1 MRRMFFFASFLLVF
15 VLFSVPFAS
24 ADETSDQSSSGPIIR
39 SLALPP
45 LSPSSPPST
54 GNIPQLPP
62 LGEAE
67 PTPGVSLPSIGGES
81 SAPQPPVSGP
91 IIPGVATPAP
101 APIPVQPP
109 VAAPT
114 VQWKQL
120 DLGQNF
126 SFDPLIKGVVEYPAN
141 WSVYVDTFNRS
152 VTFSED
158 QGGTVAFTAFLATQS
173 NIQNA
178 EALAQQIESLLA
190 QMVQNLVI
198 LNQEFK
204 SDPGVAQAGMS
215 LTSGRVILQ
224 GNYQGRTFTFLLQP
238 YVLYIPVGGM
248 SYHSALLCQAPQEV
262 FQEKLQ
268 TYFNHLITSF
278 EATAK

>member
-1 MRRMFFFASFLLVF
+1 
-15 VLFSVPFAS
+15 
-24 ADETSDQSSSGPIIR
+24 
-39 SLALPP
+39 
-45 LSPSSPPST
+45 
-54 GNIPQLPP
+54 
-62 LGEAE
+62 LGGVES
-67 PTPGVSLPSIGGES
+67 TPGVSLPSIGGE
-81 SAPQPPVSGP
+81 PPVSQPPASGP
-91 IIPGVATPAP
+91 VLPGVTTPAP

-109 VAAPT
+109 VVAPT
-114 VQWKQL
+114 VQWKQF

-126 SFDPLIKGVVEYPAN
+126 GFDPLIKGVVEYPAN

-152 VTFSED
+152 ITFSED

-190 QMVQNLVI
+190 QMIQNLVI

-204 SDPGVAQAGMS
+204 SDPGVAKTGMS

-224 GNYQGRTFTFLLQP
+224 GNYQGKTFTFLLQP

-248 SYHSALLCQAPQEV
+248 SYHSALLCQAPQEI

-268 TYFNHLITSF
+268 TYFNRLITSF

>member
-1 MRRMFFFASFLLVF
+1 
-15 VLFSVPFAS
+15 
-24 ADETSDQSSSGPIIR
+24 
-39 SLALPP
+39 
-45 LSPSSPPST
+45 
-54 GNIPQLPP
+54 
-62 LGEAE
+62 
-67 PTPGVSLPSIGGES
+67 
-81 SAPQPPVSGP
+81 
-91 IIPGVATPAP
+91 
-101 APIPVQPP
+101 
-109 VAAPT
+109 

>member
-1 MRRMFFFASFLLVF
+1 M
-15 VLFSVPFAS
+15 FSVSFAFT
-24 ADETSDQSSSGPIIR
+24 DEASDQSSSGPIIR

-45 LSPSSPPST
+45 LSPSSPPNAGT
-54 GNIPQLPP
+54 TTTPQLPP
-62 LGEAE
+62 LEGPE
-67 PTPGVSLPSIGGES
+67 PPPGVSLPSIGSE
-81 SAPQPPVSGP
+81 PPVSQPPASGP
-91 IIPGVATPAP
+91 ILPGVTTPAP

-109 VAAPT
+109 SPT
-114 VQWKQL
+114 VQWKQF
-120 DLGQNF
+120 DLGQSF
-126 SFDPLIKGVVEYPAN
+126 GFDPLIKGVVEYPAN

-173 NIQNA
+173 DIQNA

-204 SDPGVAQAGMS
+204 SDPGVAQTGMS
-215 LTSGRVILQ
+215 LTYGRVTLQ
-224 GNYQGRTFTFLLQP
+224 GNYQGRAFTFLLQP
-238 YVLYIPVGGM
+238 YVLYMPMPGGGGV